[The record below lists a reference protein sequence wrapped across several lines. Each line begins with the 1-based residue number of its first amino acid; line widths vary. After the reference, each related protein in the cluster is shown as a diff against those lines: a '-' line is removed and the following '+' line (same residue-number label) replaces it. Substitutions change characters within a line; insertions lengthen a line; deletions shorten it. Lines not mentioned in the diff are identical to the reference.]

1 MEEIFNIIKDI
12 NSQGTSILLVEQNA
26 LMALSVA
33 KRAYVL
39 ETGRIVLSG
48 DARDVAN
55 NPQVKAA
62 YLGI

>member
-1 MEEIFNIIKDI
+1 
-12 NSQGTSILLVEQNA
+12 
-26 LMALSVA
+26 
-33 KRAYVL
+33 VL

-48 DARDVAN
+48 TGKEVLE